1 MAPTSTAVKALP
13 IQGQRSS
20 NTACHRQVQLG
31 LGGIESKIRE
41 GRAACLM
48 HAAFMPCDAKI
59 LGFEVPDVGQQRG
72 GCAIAIA
79 PLSRLAGE
87 VIGNKLC

>member
-1 MAPTSTAVKALP
+1 MAVKALP
-13 IQGQRSS
+13 TRALRSS
-20 NTACHRQVQLG
+20 NTAYHRQVQLG

-41 GRAACLM
+41 GRAAYLM
-48 HAAFMPCDAKI
+48 HAAFTPCDAKI
-59 LGFEVPDVGQQRG
+59 LGFEVPDVGSQRG
-72 GCAIAIA
+72 GCSISIA

>member
-1 MAPTSTAVKALP
+1 MAVTRGL
-13 IQGQRSS
+13 IQAQRSS
-20 NTACHRQVQLG
+20 NTGCRREGHVG
-31 LGGIESKIRE
+31 LGGIKRKTRG
-41 GRAACLM
+41 GRAAYLM

-59 LGFEVPDVGQQRG
+59 LGLEVPDVGPQRG